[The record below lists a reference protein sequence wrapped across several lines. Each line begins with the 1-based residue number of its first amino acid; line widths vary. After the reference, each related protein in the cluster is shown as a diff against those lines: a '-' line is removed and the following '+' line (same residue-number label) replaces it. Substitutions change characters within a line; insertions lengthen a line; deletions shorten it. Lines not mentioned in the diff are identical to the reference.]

1 MSSKKR
7 FEVEEAGIKVSSK
20 SEVIVAQKLYY
31 NGYRFSYDKKYPYKD
46 LDQQFRYD
54 FMILNASDADEEHIN
69 TVHHLFI
76 EVKDDD
82 KEYLQALQEKRNM
95 VNDHDDVL
103 LVVTDKEMGLF
114 LERLKEA
121 TELLSLKA
129 DYKRLKYENSR
140 LKELLKK
147 NGIKY

>member
-1 MSSKKR
+1 
-7 FEVEEAGIKVSSK
+7 
-20 SEVIVAQKLYY
+20 
-31 NGYRFSYDKKYPYKD
+31 
-46 LDQQFRYD
+46 
-54 FMILNASDADEEHIN
+54 
-69 TVHHLFI
+69 
-76 EVKDDD
+76 
-82 KEYLQALQEKRNM
+82 M